1 MCNETKFFVCE
12 HCGNFV
18 GMINASGV
26 NMVCCGDDM
35 KEVEAKTADASTEKH
50 VPVITVEDSLVK
62 VDIGSVPHP
71 MTPEHSIQWVYLET
85 EQGGQRKC
93 LSVDGEPHVEFS
105 LTADDKVLAAY
116 EYCNIHGLW
125 KAVL

>member
-1 MCNETKFFVCE
+1 
-12 HCGNFV
+12 
-18 GMINASGV
+18 
-26 NMVCCGDDM
+26 
-35 KEVEAKTADASTEKH
+35 
-50 VPVITVEDSLVK
+50 
-62 VDIGSVPHP
+62 